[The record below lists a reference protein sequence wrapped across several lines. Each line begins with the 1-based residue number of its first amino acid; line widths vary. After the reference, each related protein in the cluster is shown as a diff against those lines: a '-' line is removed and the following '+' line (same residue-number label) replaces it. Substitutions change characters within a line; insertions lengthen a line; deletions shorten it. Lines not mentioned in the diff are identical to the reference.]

1 MRIKLNALASVVKGK
16 RVIMVDDSIVRG
28 TTSARI
34 VTLLRDAGAAEV
46 HVRVS
51 APPFISPCYYGTD
64 IDSKENLIACQ
75 MSEQEICRVIGA
87 DSLGYLSV
95 EGVRHIADGARCD
108 FCCGCFTG
116 EYPAVMPKEMDK
128 SKFEQKIKKA

>member
-1 MRIKLNALASVVKGK
+1 M
-16 RVIMVDDSIVRG
+16 
-28 TTSARI
+28 
-34 VTLLRDAGAAEV
+34 
-46 HVRVS
+46 S

-75 MSEQEICRVIGA
+75 MGKEEICRVIGA

-95 EGVRHIADGARCD
+95 DGVRRIAAGTNCD

-116 EYPAVMPKEMDK
+116 EYPAPVPQQMEK
-128 SKFEQKIKKA
+128 SKFEQKIKK

>member
-1 MRIKLNALASVVKGK
+1 M
-16 RVIMVDDSIVRG
+16 
-28 TTSARI
+28 SAAPPAPRI
-34 VTLLRDAGAAEV
+34 VTLLRDAGAGEV

-116 EYPAVMPKEMDK
+116 EYPAVTPKEMDK

>member
-1 MRIKLNALASVVKGK
+1 M
-16 RVIMVDDSIVRG
+16 
-28 TTSARI
+28 
-34 VTLLRDAGAAEV
+34 TLLRDAGATEV

-95 EGVRHIADGARCD
+95 EGVRHIADGRPLRLLLRLFYRGIPGGNAE
-108 FCCGCFTG
+108 GNG
-116 EYPAVMPKEMDK
+116 
-128 SKFEQKIKKA
+128 QIQI

>member
-1 MRIKLNALASVVKGK
+1 M
-16 RVIMVDDSIVRG
+16 
-28 TTSARI
+28 
-34 VTLLRDAGAAEV
+34 
-46 HVRVS
+46 
-51 APPFISPCYYGTD
+51 
-64 IDSKENLIACQ
+64 DSKNGLIAANH
-75 MSEQEICRVIGA
+75 SIEEICQIIGA

-116 EYPAVMPKEMDK
+116 EYPAATPKEMDK